1 MVKKIDTLARNVLA
15 WSGSRILLRSLLL
28 EFGLRDLAE
37 ELRNVLFRCQD
48 LVLFTGT
55 QRSQHHVRWDD
66 QYVQYVL

>member
-1 MVKKIDTLARNVLA
+1 MVGIEDIASEFA
-15 WSGSRILLRSLLL
+15 L